1 MAQLL
6 VDVTPFKPTIRES
19 KTRPGVFEVEGVM
32 QRAKAENQNGRV
44 YSKDIL
50 VREAKKYM
58 EEFVKRGN
66 AFGEL
71 DHPESPVVSLKNASH
86 VVKDLY
92 WKGDDLMGKVELLNT
107 PAGNIVKEI
116 IKAGHTIGIS
126 SRGTGSVHQTNEGQL
141 EVQPDFELVCWDFVS
156 NPSTHGAF
164 MNPIA
169 LQEGKIK
176 VSKYQNLDSII
187 ISQEKEWES
196 FRVVAGNL
204 VNLKVE

>member
-50 VREAKKYM
+50 VREAKKYV

-86 VVKDLY
+86 IVKELY

-126 SRGTGSVHQTNEGQL
+126 SRGTGSVQQTNEGTL

-164 MNPIA
+164 MNPVA
-169 LQEGKIK
+169 LNESKGK
-176 VSKYQNLDSII
+176 VTKYDNLDSII
-187 ISQEKEWES
+187 NDIL
-196 FRVVAGNL
+196 RA
-204 VNLKVE
+204 

>member
-6 VDVTPFKPTIRES
+6 VDITPFKPILKES
-19 KTRPGVFEVEGVM
+19 KEKPGVFEVEGVM
-32 QRAKAENQNGRV
+32 QRASAKNQNGRV
-44 YSKDIL
+44 YKKPIL
-50 VREAKKYM
+50 EREAKKYLD
-58 EEFVKRGN
+58 EFVKNGN

-86 VVKDLY
+86 IVKDL
-92 WKGDDLMGKVELLNT
+92 WWDGDDLMGRVELLNT

-126 SRGTGSVHQTNEGQL
+126 SRGTGSVQQTNEGTL

-164 MNPIA
+164 MNPVS
-169 LQEGKIK
+169 LNEGKVK
-176 VSKYQNLDSII
+176 PLKYTRLDSII
-187 ISQEKEWES
+187 NDIL
-196 FRVVAGNL
+196 RA
-204 VNLKVE
+204 

>member
-6 VDVTPFKPTIRES
+6 VDVTPFKPVLRES
-19 KTRPGVFEVEGVM
+19 KERPGVFEVEGVM
-32 QRAKAENQNGRV
+32 QRAGAKNQNGRV
-44 YSKDIL
+44 YEKKL
-50 VREAKKYM
+50 LQRETKKYM
-58 EEFVKRGN
+58 DEFVKNGN

-86 VVKDLY
+86 VVKHLY
-92 WKGDDLMGKVELLNT
+92 WNGDDLMGKVELLNT

-126 SRGTGSVHQTNEGQL
+126 SRGTGSVQQTNEGTL

-164 MNPIA
+164 MNPVA
-169 LQEGKIK
+169 LNESKGK
-176 VSKYQNLDSII
+176 VTKYDNLDSII
-187 ISQEKEWES
+187 NDIL
-196 FRVVAGNL
+196 RA
-204 VNLKVE
+204 

>member
-6 VDVTPFKPTIRES
+6 VEVSTFRPIITES

-32 QRAKAENQNGRV
+32 QRATAKNQNGRV
-44 YSKDIL
+44 YSKAIL
-50 VREAKKYM
+50 EREMSKYM
-58 EEFVKRGN
+58 DEFVKNGN
-66 AFGEL
+66 AYGEL

-86 VVKDLY
+86 IVKDLW

-126 SRGTGSVHQTNEGQL
+126 SRGTGSVQQTNEGNL

-164 MNPIA
+164 MNPIS
-169 LQEGKIK
+169 LNEGKKK
-176 VSKYQNLDSII
+176 VSKYMNLDSII
-187 ISQEKEWES
+187 NDIL
-196 FRVVAGNL
+196 RA
-204 VNLKVE
+204 

>member
-6 VDVTPFKPTIRES
+6 VDVTPFRPTIRES

-58 EEFVKRGN
+58 EEFVKNGN

-116 IKAGHTIGIS
+116 IQAGHTIGIS
-126 SRGTGSVHQTNEGQL
+126 SRGTGSVNQTNEGHL

-164 MNPIA
+164 MNPVS
-169 LQEGKIK
+169 LNEGRQLI
-176 VSKYQNLDSII
+176 NIL
-187 ISQEKEWES
+187 
-196 FRVVAGNL
+196 F
-204 VNLKVE
+204 

>member
-6 VDVTPFKPTIRES
+6 VDVTPFKSVLIES

-58 EEFVKRGN
+58 EEFVNRGN

-92 WKGDDLMGKVELLNT
+92 WKGNDLMGKIELLNT

-116 IKAGHTIGIS
+116 VKAGHTIGIS
-126 SRGTGSVHQTNEGQL
+126 SRGTGSVNQTNEGTL

-164 MNPIA
+164 MNQVA
-169 LQEGKIK
+169 LQEGKVK
-176 VSKYQNLDSII
+176 VSKYDGLDSII
-187 ISQEKEWES
+187 NDIL
-196 FRVVAGNL
+196 RA
-204 VNLKVE
+204 

>member
-6 VDVTPFKPTIRES
+6 VEVSTFRPIITES

-32 QRAKAENQNGRV
+32 QRAVAKNQNGRV
-44 YSKDIL
+44 YSKAIL
-50 VREAKKYM
+50 EREMKKYM
-58 EEFVKRGN
+58 DEFVKNGN
-66 AFGEL
+66 AYGEL

-86 VVKDLY
+86 IVKDLW

-126 SRGTGSVHQTNEGQL
+126 SRGTGSVQQTNEGNL

-164 MNPIA
+164 MNPISLNEA
-169 LQEGKIK
+169 KKK
-176 VSKYQNLDSII
+176 VSKYMNLDSII
-187 ISQEKEWES
+187 NDIL
-196 FRVVAGNL
+196 RA
-204 VNLKVE
+204 